1 DSFLHK
7 ISKTDPFYD
16 KERIL
21 ELKGPFLYE
30 SFSWIL
36 DHEDFQKWRHT
47 KKSGVLW
54 IKGDP
59 GKGKTMLLCGIINE
73 LEKNSGVNINL
84 GYFFC
89 QATDSR
95 INTAAS
101 VVAGLIFSLIKRHPA
116 LLSPIC
122 KKHEDNLSQLN
133 GPNAWAVL
141 CNIFKDL
148 TQYSTIQY
156 PVCIVDA
163 LDECEHDCKLLLS
176 LIVKTSGRVK
186 WLLSSRN
193 IKDIERG
200 FRSIEPSRRLSLELK
215 ENAENVSK
223 SVDTYINKSIQDIEA
238 LEDDEE
244 LQTRTTETLRKKA
257 NGTFLWVTLVIEQL
271 RNTDHRHVEEVVDQ
285 MPEGLENLYDLMIQR
300 ANSKLRQKDR
310 EACRILLSIVTT
322 AERPLHLKELHVFIC
337 SQWEHYK
344 VDYNMRDMK
353 DMVKDL
359 GSLLS
364 IRDET
369 VYFIHQSVKD
379 YMVGNAAKTI
389 FPKGIEY
396 QHYKM
401 AETSLDAMSCIL
413 RHNIYDLNDPQIRA
427 SAITPPSPDPL
438 MPIAYCCVFWV
449 EHLYRGCESRGF
461 KTDKVFEDEEI
472 LHSFLK
478 TNYLAWLESLAL
490 LRNLTEQGADAIQKL
505 KNLATRKRG
514 TNCLRT
520 FISDAYH
527 FFHSYKSVV
536 RDSPLQLYH
545 SAIVFE
551 DRHSAIYKAF
561 HQTVYVGFGR
571 LPTVVKRPR
580 RQFSLFHEIA
590 LGSYYGVIQV
600 LYSPTTSAV
609 CVLCT
614 DGTISIYRTDTVKR
628 VIELSVDK
636 TCHHYVSFLPD
647 FKHLVSV
654 SYTGVVQTWSI
665 DSGALV
671 QQPERYTTRSVM
683 ISPGSTYVATGNP
696 EGSINIWDGTSGE
709 CVQVLKRD
717 DSNAPSP
724 VFSPNSELIACK
736 EGEQNDVR
744 IWHLNTGKLI
754 RLLEGQSKYSIYE
767 MAFSDDSKYLVIGY
781 SSAVVKVWCVESGKC

>member
-1 DSFLHK
+1 MTSIREISGNTINNATIIQGDFNTTHTGPSDTGDSFLHK

-47 KKSGVLW
+47 KKSG
-54 IKGDP
+54 
-59 GKGKTMLLCGIINE
+59 
-73 LEKNSGVNINL
+73 
-84 GYFFC
+84 
-89 QATDSR
+89 
-95 INTAAS
+95 
-101 VVAGLIFSLIKRHPA
+101 
-116 LLSPIC
+116 
-122 KKHEDNLSQLN
+122 
-133 GPNAWAVL
+133 
-141 CNIFKDL
+141 
-148 TQYSTIQY
+148 Y

-369 VYFIHQSVKD
+369 VYFIHQITDFDLSHDAAIFVMVLNENVIIGDTRTGQLLFNIKVTNDGTYVDGAFFLNRYWPNYSLLASVD
-379 YMVGNAAKTI
+379 SSNIRIWRVD
-389 FPKGIEY
+389 
-396 QHYKM
+396 
-401 AETSLDAMSCIL
+401 TSD
-413 RHNIYDLNDPQIRA
+413 
-427 SAITPPSPDPL
+427 
-438 MPIAYCCVFWV
+438 
-449 EHLYRGCESRGF
+449 
-461 KTDKVFEDEEI
+461 
-472 LHSFLK
+472 
-478 TNYLAWLESLAL
+478 
-490 LRNLTEQGADAIQKL
+490 
-505 KNLATRKRG
+505 
-514 TNCLRT
+514 
-520 FISDAYH
+520 
-527 FFHSYKSVV
+527 
-536 RDSPLQLYH
+536 
-545 SAIVFE
+545 
-551 DRHSAIYKAF
+551 
-561 HQTVYVGFGR
+561 
-571 LPTVVKRPR
+571 
-580 RQFSLFHEIA
+580 
-590 LGSYYGVIQV
+590 
-600 LYSPTTSAV
+600 TSA
-609 CVLCT
+609 
-614 DGTISIYRTDTVKR
+614 
-628 VIELSVDK
+628 
-636 TCHHYVSFLPD
+636 
-647 FKHLVSV
+647 
-654 SYTGVVQTWSI
+654 
-665 DSGALV
+665 
-671 QQPERYTTRSVM
+671 ERYTTRSVM

-781 SSAVVKVWCVESGKC
+781 SSAVVKVWCVESGKCLFGTDEISDDEPEKWHISFISWLAISACSTYIAVVSVSWNGDSKVCILDWRAGRGVSSFELELRECRRIDSVTFSSDATVLAVICHAGWKNETSLYETQIWGVAAGVRLARVAIGPSRSPPVFTPIANQLLTDRANFCKTSSWELWNEIPRQVYGIVGSWITFGGEKVLGIPKELQPYPNADSAVVSGSLLAYTTRTYDIVIIRVPSQHGAQTLAIKPLVSDDISDTTSDSDNSSAGGVSCIVDGESDSDEVQD